1 METGNL
7 PKKDLKV
14 IIVRMIKKI
23 RRMDAES
30 KKFVVYSKDLG
41 NIRNNQR

>member
-1 METGNL
+1 MEKGNL

-30 KKFVVYSKDLG
+30 KKLVVYSKDLG

>member
-14 IIVRMIKKI
+14 IIVRMVKKI

-30 KKFVVYSKDLG
+30 IKLVVYSKDLG